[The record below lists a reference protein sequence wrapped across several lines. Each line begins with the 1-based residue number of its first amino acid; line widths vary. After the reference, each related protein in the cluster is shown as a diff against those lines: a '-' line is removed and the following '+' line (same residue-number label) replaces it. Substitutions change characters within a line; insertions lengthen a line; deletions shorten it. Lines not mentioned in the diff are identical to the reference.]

1 MHHSITKGS
10 GEHFSSLGRAAG
22 NGEARQR
29 ARKGM
34 RLVGYEPK
42 ARTPKPWTSCT
53 TSLESSSQKQG
64 YRHVLAKHARPGN
77 LHSLLDFNQR
87 SYIDGID
94 WTSKA
99 GKTYPS
105 LYSGR
110 RLCDG
115 IWSQQYLSERLCRN
129 SFDGFCLQQYLSE
142 RCCPNFYDGF
152 WLQKYLMIASKWN
165 W

>member
-1 MHHSITKGS
+1 M
-10 GEHFSSLGRAAG
+10 LGG
-22 NGEARQR
+22 RQR

-42 ARTPKPWTSCT
+42 ACTPKPWTSCT
-53 TSLESSSQKQG
+53 PSLESNSQKQE

-77 LHSLLDFNQR
+77 LHSLLHFNQR

-105 LYSGR
+105 LYSGS

-115 IWSQQYLSERLCRN
+115 TWSQQYLSERFCRN
-129 SFDGFCLQQYLSE
+129 SFDGFCLQQYLSD
-142 RCCPNFYDGF
+142 RFCRNFHDGF

-165 W
+165 WFDVLGQVW